1 MTRSFAVAGFALALT
16 LAAASAAEAQ
26 PRLLVG
32 GGFSA
37 PNGSI
42 ADVADP
48 GYHAQLGLQIRLP
61 SLPLSLRGDGG
72 IHRLGAANA
81 SLSRTQ
87 VIGGA
92 ASVIFHLPGV
102 GLQPYVLG
110 GVGSYRTKS
119 GPAGAPSTV
128 TDTGYH
134 GGFGLVLGGTGLGG
148 FAELRYVRI
157 SDPGST
163 TLIPL
168 TLGLRF

>member
-61 SLPLSLRGDGG
+61 SLPLSLLLARS
-72 IHRLGAANA
+72 IPRPLA
-81 SLSRTQ
+81 
-87 VIGGA
+87 A
-92 ASVIFHLPGV
+92 ASPSSLAVPE
-102 GLQPYVLG
+102 
-110 GVGSYRTKS
+110 
-119 GPAGAPSTV
+119 GAST
-128 TDTGYH
+128 
-134 GGFGLVLGGTGLGG
+134 F
-148 FAELRYVRI
+148 LR
-157 SDPGST
+157 
-163 TLIPL
+163 
-168 TLGLRF
+168 